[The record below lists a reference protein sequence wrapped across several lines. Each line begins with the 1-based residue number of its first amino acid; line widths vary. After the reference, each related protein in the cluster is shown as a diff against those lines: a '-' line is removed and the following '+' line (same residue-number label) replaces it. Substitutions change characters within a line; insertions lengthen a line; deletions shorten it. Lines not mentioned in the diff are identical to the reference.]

1 MFVTIAGIEIKSGSF
16 TPEGQTQ
23 PKAYNN
29 LNIYGMKDNTY
40 EEENN
45 LGIGCSPV
53 FVKIKNKPEVITKI
67 FGFIPTRQD
76 LENIVG
82 QAFEFYFNEKG
93 VIDKIVIPETF
104 FKPAAEKKG
113 A

>member
-1 MFVTIAGIEIKSGSF
+1 MLVTIAGIEIKSGSF
-16 TPEGQTQ
+16 TPEGQSQ

-29 LNIYGMKDNTY
+29 LNVYGMKDNTY

-45 LGIGCSPV
+45 LGIGCAPV

-67 FGFIPTRQD
+67 FGYIPTRQD
-76 LENIVG
+76 LENMIG

-93 VIDKIVIPETF
+93 VIDKIVTPQTPA
-104 FKPAAEKKG
+104 KLAAEKKG